1 MDHYVKNILTEWNL
15 EMLHEVFE
23 ENEIDKE
30 ALFLLGEEDVRA
42 WIPKTGPRLKF
53 LKRLADL
60 KVTSSS
66 YCSFDSVTR
75 AGLMG
80 YTCYVCKRD
89 LPLSSLRWHLK
100 VLHGIN
106 SDSSTYMCYQD
117 GCMRT
122 FTRYCSYR
130 KHLVNVH
137 SDKMS
142 EEEPHRP
149 TDGPC
154 ENHGIVPANV
164 NQQQDND
171 SESTSDYEPVC
182 EVSPEILDFDE
193 HGVCTEA
200 ALFVSKLRSCS
211 SMTMSSTSFVIE
223 SVSSMV
229 KNIVGNLKAS
239 TIESFKR
246 YADSPRN
253 RLSYLRNLKKTLI
266 H

>member
-1 MDHYVKNILTEWNL
+1 M
-15 EMLHEVFE
+15 
-23 ENEIDKE
+23 
-30 ALFLLGEEDVRA
+30 
-42 WIPKTGPRLKF
+42 
-53 LKRLADL
+53 
-60 KVTSSS
+60 
-66 YCSFDSVTR
+66 
-75 AGLMG
+75 
-80 YTCYVCKRD
+80 
-89 LPLSSLRWHLK
+89 
-100 VLHGIN
+100 
-106 SDSSTYMCYQD
+106 
-117 GCMRT
+117 
-122 FTRYCSYR
+122 
-130 KHLVNVH
+130 VNVH

-246 YADSPRN
+246 YADSPEEPSVILEKLEENFDSLSEPFQGLNSEYLEKKYFLATGTLVQPEEILLGHRFESRMHAETGISHQVQIKDTCYYIPLKAMMRN
-253 RLSYLRNLKKTLI
+253 FLQAPGVWQAMQSYKSYCGGFLKAYFILLWHENNSVFVYVFFIRITRTD
-266 H
+266 